1 MVNVEARRERHAKL
15 KKQNTQPKKASL
27 SQMNAGAAVSNFF
40 SNGRQQIFKDQD
52 NNPLIGKLCKRIIGL
67 TLAFL
72 LVTPFIS
79 TYQLTEGYYADQF
92 AGNELGV
99 FEYTERDAEYTLADI
114 MTEDGFLLKPAINSA
129 EGDRT
134 GFSEIFIYMVEPG
147 DTLSSIAQ
155 RFDLKKE
162 TLMAENNLWNPNRL
176 RVGSQIK
183 ILPVDGL
190 SHVVKSGETLDK
202 VAKKYK
208 VEKEEIIKQNQLEED
223 EALVADATLII
234 PGAKREAP
242 VYLTSTAPASAA
254 SYNGPA
260 AVGRLIWPTK
270 GKVTQ
275 GYHRRHLALDIGN
288 RAKGPIYAAAPGKVI
303 KAAAGWNGGYGNV
316 VIIDHGNGMQT
327 LYAHNEKLYVTA
339 GQYVEQGQTIGW
351 MGNTGRVWGA
361 TGIHLHFEV
370 RIKGVKYNPM
380 SFF

>member
-1 MVNVEARRERHAKL
+1 MVNEEARRERHAKL
-15 KKQNTQPKKASL
+15 KNKNVSAKKASL
-27 SQMNAGAAVSNFF
+27 SSMKAGAAVSNFLN
-40 SNGRQQIFKDQD
+40 NGRQQIFKDQN
-52 NNPLIGKLCKRIIGL
+52 NNPLIGRLCKRIIGL

-72 LVTPFIS
+72 LVIPFIS
-79 TYQLTEGYYADQF
+79 SYQITEGYFVEQFDQ
-92 AGNELGV
+92 ELGIM
-99 FEYTERDAEYTLADI
+99 EYTDQDTEYALADI

-134 GFSEIFIYMVEPG
+134 GFSEIFIYTVEPG
-147 DTLSSIAQ
+147 DTLSSIAE

-176 RVGSQIK
+176 RVGSQVK

-190 SHVVKSGETLDK
+190 SHIIKSGETLDK
-202 VAKKYK
+202 IAKKYK
-208 VEKEEIIKQNQLEED
+208 VEKETIIEQNQLEE
-223 EALVADATLII
+223 EEELVADATLII

-242 VYLTSTAPASAA
+242 VYLTSTAPTSAA
-254 SYNGPA
+254 NYSGPT

-288 RAKGPIYAAAPGKVI
+288 RSKGPIYSAAPGKVI
-303 KAAAGWNGGYGNV
+303 KAATGWNGGYGNV
-316 VIIDHGNGMQT
+316 VIIDHGNNMQT

-339 GQYVEQGQTIGW
+339 GQYVEQGQTIAW

-370 RIKGVKYNPM
+370 RIKGIKYNPM